1 MEEDVNPALLHIHQ
15 LPQGKGVPHMIE
27 VPVHPDSAPYLVSTT
42 KGWLWVEKPL
52 KNGCVRAALRKS
64 YPNDLFKEVLHEIIK
79 ASNDE
84 DWGVVCPSLG
94 SASERMSEYDL
105 DEHEVLD
112 RSEIGWINP
121 GVQSVLVPVSRT
133 FFGTVFISPG
143 PQIMSGVVVHNA
155 SRGISVVLDGTVA
168 P

>member
-1 MEEDVNPALLHIHQ
+1 MNPSLLQVQQ

-27 VPVHPDSAPYLVSTT
+27 VPVHPDSAPYLVSSTR
-42 KGWLWVEKPL
+42 GWLWIPKPL
-52 KNGCVRAALRKS
+52 KNGCVRAALRTS
-64 YPNDLFKEVLHEIIK
+64 YPNDLFKEVMEEILK
-79 ASNDE
+79 ASTAE
-84 DWGVVCPSLG
+84 GWGVVCPTLG

-112 RSEIGWINP
+112 RSEVSWIP
-121 GVQSVLVPVSRT
+121 SGVQSILLPVSRT

-143 PQIMSGVVVHNA
+143 PKTMAGVVVHNA
-155 SRGISVVLDGTVA
+155 SRGVSVVLDGTVA